1 MADIIDEIFGT
12 LRGGFLE
19 PLAGNL
25 SDVVGPVWALAM
37 GLAVL
42 SLIFGFFGKD
52 KGPKLAVIA
61 LLAVFAIVWFGYK
74 DDVFARLT
82 SGEVAAPQPA
92 AQGGQEGSAADEALD
107 AVASAQRD

>member
-25 SDVVGPVWALAM
+25 SDFVGPVWALAM

-52 KGPKLAVIA
+52 KGPKLAAIA

-74 DDVFARLT
+74 DAVFARLT
-82 SGEVAAPQPA
+82 SGELAAPQPA

-107 AVASAQRD
+107 AVASAQRG